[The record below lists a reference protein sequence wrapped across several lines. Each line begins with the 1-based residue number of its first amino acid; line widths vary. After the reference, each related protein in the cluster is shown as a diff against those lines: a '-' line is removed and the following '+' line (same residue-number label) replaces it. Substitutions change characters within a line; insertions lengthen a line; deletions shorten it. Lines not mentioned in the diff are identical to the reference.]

1 MLICDKIKFYRWVN
15 FDCLQKLGFKKYSL
29 LGWSDGG
36 ISSLI
41 AAAKY
46 PDEVEKLVV
55 WGSNAYVLPE
65 EIETFES
72 K

>member
-1 MLICDKIKFYRWVN
+1 M
-15 FDCLQKLGFKKYSL
+15 QKLGFKKYSL

-36 ISSLI
+36 ISSMI

-65 EIETFES
+65 EIETYES